1 MSQNLMLMTLFE
13 LIDRWLIACGL
24 SASKADQLDQF
35 ILFALLL
42 LIAFGVDFIC
52 RFILLHIVSAL
63 VKRTRVTWDDIL
75 FDRSVLIHLSRMVAP
90 LVLSLTIPIAFAG
103 VESFGLLLISRLC
116 NVLILIT
123 FLNFI
128 NALLKAIYTVYN
140 SKEQFRDRPLKGLLQ
155 TAQVA
160 LWFIGGIV
168 IIATLLGKSPLSLL
182 AGLGASAAILM
193 LVFKDS
199 IMGVVSGV
207 QLSAN
212 DMLKVGDWIAMPK
225 YGADGTVIEVTLNTV
240 KVRNWDNTITTIPP
254 YLLVSDSFQNWRGM
268 QESGGRR
275 VKRSVNIDMNSV
287 RFCTPEMLDKY
298 RKIKL
303 LADYI
308 DQTEKVIKDYNK
320 AQQIDNS
327 VLVNGRRQTNLGVF
341 RAYLNAYLHNLPTVN
356 DEMTLLVRHLQP
368 TDHGIPVELYFF
380 TRTTD
385 WAPYEQIQA
394 DVFDHLLAIV
404 PEFDLRVFQSPTGA
418 DFRQ

>member
-1 MSQNLMLMTLFE
+1 MELFE
-13 LIDRWLIACGL
+13 LIDSWLMACGL
-24 SASKADQLDQF
+24 TTSGADRIDQF
-35 ILFALLL
+35 IVFALLL
-42 LIAFGVDFIC
+42 LVAFGVDFIC
-52 RFILLHIVSAL
+52 RFILLRVVAAV
-63 VKRTRVTWDDIL
+63 VKRTRATWDDIL
-75 FDRSVLIHLSRMVAP
+75 FDRSVLVHLSRMVAP
-90 LVLSLTIPIAFAG
+90 LVLSVTLPMAFAG
-103 VESFGLLLISRLC
+103 VESVALTLVQRICDVF
-116 NVLILIT
+116 ILVT
-123 FLNFI
+123 FLSFV
-128 NALLKAIYTVYN
+128 NALLKAIYTVYS
-140 SKEQFRDRPLKGLLQ
+140 SKEQLRNRPLKGLLQ

-160 LWFIGGIV
+160 LWFVGGIV
-168 IIATLLGKSPLSLL
+168 IIATLLNKDALSLL
-182 AGLGASAAILM
+182 AGLGASAAVLM

-287 RFCTPEMLDKY
+287 RFCTPQMLDKY
-298 RKIKL
+298 RRIKL
-303 LADYI
+303 LDDYI
-308 DQTEKVIKDYNK
+308 DQTEQVIKEYNA
-320 AQQIDNS
+320 AQEIDNS

-341 RAYLNAYLHNLPTVN
+341 RAYLNAYLRNLPGVR
-356 DEMTLLVRHLQP
+356 DDMTLLVRHLQP
-368 TDHGIPVELYFF
+368 TDHGIPIELYFF
-380 TRTTD
+380 TRTTQ
-385 WAPYEQIQA
+385 WALYEQIQA

-418 DFRQ
+418 DLKNEKS